1 MKKDRGNIEKTLQ
14 YKIGKSQNLIQ
25 LCTNQN
31 AFRDNLHFWFKI
43 KICSC
48 ILMIAIHLKFLI

>member
-1 MKKDRGNIEKTLQ
+1 MKKRGETLKKTLQ
-14 YKIGKSQNLIQ
+14 YKTGKSQNLIQ

-43 KICSC
+43 KIYLF